1 MALPDISDRRPIPQD
16 IRVQLA
22 HAAAASLAAHA
33 SISALILKGPAMDAS
48 VSPPGRASSDVDV
61 LVAPDELGPWLSL
74 LVEHGWRPIDRFET
88 GSSFEHSQTFHHDVW
103 GHLDVHRRVPG
114 IGADPAVA
122 FRQLWDRRTE
132 AVVAGCAIP
141 VPEPAAQALILCLH
155 AARSFGSPRA
165 AQDLAFAWT
174 SATPARQ
181 SEILAWVTALDA
193 QLGWAAVTGHLDD
206 FRDDPAYR
214 LWVVASRGGT
224 RLEEW
229 RARIAVAPS
238 ASAKLRTAARAVLV
252 NTDSLAINLGRQP
265 TTPEVLAAL
274 GRRARIALW
283 ETVSGLVQ
291 RLRGEG
297 RG

>member
-1 MALPDISDRRPIPQD
+1 VVAPDVSDRRPIPQD

-22 HAAAASLAAHA
+22 HAAVASLAAHA
-33 SISALILKGPAMDAS
+33 FISALILKGPAMDAS

-74 LVEHGWRPIDRFET
+74 LAQHGWRPIDRFET

-114 IGADPAVA
+114 IGVDPAVA